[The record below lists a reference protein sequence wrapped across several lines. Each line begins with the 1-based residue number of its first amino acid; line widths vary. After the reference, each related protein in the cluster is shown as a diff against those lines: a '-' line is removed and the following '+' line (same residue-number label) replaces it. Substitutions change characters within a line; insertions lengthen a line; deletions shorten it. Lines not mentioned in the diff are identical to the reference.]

1 MALGEEIMALGQ
13 ENLSRLFFSFPV
25 VFCVALGEEDLRGVQ
40 GKKLLA
46 KIVTLGE
53 ASVSGSDICFTMS
66 FTISFDERRPGRY
79 RE

>member
-1 MALGEEIMALGQ
+1 
-13 ENLSRLFFSFPV
+13 
-25 VFCVALGEEDLRGVQ
+25 VALGEEDLRGVQ

-53 ASVSGSDICFTMS
+53 ALVSGSDICFAMS
-66 FTISFDERRPGRY
+66 FTISFDERRPGTY